1 VLAVLAAYERRHT
14 MYFRFYSLLHQID
27 QGVQMNKNCKQLT
40 DERDYLSDQ
49 ITTMEAQ
56 LAVEVAKFNRIH
68 ESHISNLMK
77 ELKDFTGDDQCS
89 IDERG

>member
-1 VLAVLAAYERRHT
+1 
-14 MYFRFYSLLHQID
+14 
-27 QGVQMNKNCKQLT
+27 
-40 DERDYLSDQ
+40 
-49 ITTMEAQ
+49 MEAQ